1 MQLVN
6 EYSRDLFHNIPTCKN
21 VWSFQNASQSFF
33 KQVDQP
39 KKIARTIQF
48 SFFKLWFCSS
58 VWQSRGL
65 KLPVSVVQ
73 IHLGPPCG
81 YGLIVRLQSSK
92 LTMRVRFPLSTPYR
106 QMSQGGELVSKTDCG
121 GFDSLL
127 SMPKKRCMSGWGR
140 SGLENH

>member
-21 VWSFQNASQSFF
+21 VWSFQNASQSFLS
-33 KQVDQP
+33 KQISL
-39 KKIARTIQF
+39 KGLRGLY
-48 SFFKLWFCSS
+48 SSRFFKLWFCSS

-73 IHLGPPCG
+73 FHSGPPCG